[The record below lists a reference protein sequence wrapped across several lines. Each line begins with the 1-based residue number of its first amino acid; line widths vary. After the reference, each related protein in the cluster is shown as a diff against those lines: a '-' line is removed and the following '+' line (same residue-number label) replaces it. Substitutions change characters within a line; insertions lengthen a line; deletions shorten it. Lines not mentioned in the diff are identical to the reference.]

1 MARGIFLVQ
10 NRISRTTNKAR
21 ASIHTTERTRGTLFS
36 RSVLHE
42 KVAVAIVS
50 LVAGTSLR
58 DDVLWTWPSEGNL
71 ACLRAFEAGPNKA
84 RGVHRVYA
92 IGFDG
97 RELTLGRDTPGF
109 AQRGSAK
116 GSDDTARLSPASGN
130 LTRTTRD
137 TVTTSRSPT
146 GGLPG
151 AMASAVRPRN
161 ESPR

>member
-36 RSVLHE
+36 RFVLHE

-58 DDVLWTWPSEGNL
+58 DDVLRTWSSEGNL
-71 ACLRAFEAGPNKA
+71 ACLRAFGAGPNRS
-84 RGVHRVYA
+84 RGVHRVYT

-97 RELTLGRDTPGF
+97 RELTLGHDTPGF

-116 GSDDTARLSPASGN
+116 GSDDGSTLAGVWQLNEDEQGYCDDLAFTYRQASRG
-130 LTRTTRD
+130 D
-137 TVTTSRSPT
+137 
-146 GGLPG
+146 G
-151 AMASAVRPRN
+151 
-161 ESPR
+161 

>member
-58 DDVLWTWPSEGNL
+58 DDVLRTWPSEDNL
-71 ACLRAFEAGPNKA
+71 ACLKAFGAGPNKP

-92 IGFDG
+92 IGFAG
-97 RELTLGRDTPGF
+97 RELTLGRDVPGF
-109 AQRGSAK
+109 AQGASATL
-116 GSDDTARLSPASGN
+116 SDDGSTLAGVWHLNEDDQGYCDDLAFTYRRAS
-130 LTRTTRD
+130 R
-137 TVTTSRSPT
+137 
-146 GGLPG
+146 GGG
-151 AMASAVRPRN
+151 
-161 ESPR
+161 

>member
-109 AQRGSAK
+109 TQRGSAK
-116 GSDDTARLSPASGN
+116 LSDDGSTLAGVWQLNEDDQGYCDDLAFTYRRASRG
-130 LTRTTRD
+130 D
-137 TVTTSRSPT
+137 
-146 GGLPG
+146 G
-151 AMASAVRPRN
+151 
-161 ESPR
+161 

>member
-58 DDVLWTWPSEGNL
+58 DYVFWIWPSERNL
-71 ACLRAFEAGPNKA
+71 ACQRAFGAGPNKA
-84 RGVHRVYA
+84 RGVHRAYA
-92 IGFDG
+92 IGFDC
-97 RELTLGRDTPGF
+97 RELTLGREAPGF

-116 GSDDTARLSPASGN
+116 GSDDGSTLAGVWQLNEDEQGYCDDLAFTYRRASRG
-130 LTRTTRD
+130 D
-137 TVTTSRSPT
+137 
-146 GGLPG
+146 G
-151 AMASAVRPRN
+151 
-161 ESPR
+161 